1 MTIRITHFLL
11 VSNQILEER
20 LAARRQRIQQFYD
33 VMHKIQMATGVSD
46 MGKLAEEFFSQD
58 VSAARCLGAACLCTL
73 TTSMNVRVC
82 VCGLQQTQYQVM
94 LEQEAHNAQRL
105 VQLRK
110 QGEELRATLDKLRV
124 YGVYNAR
131 HSKVHKP
138 RLATSYASLVL
149 LLTCQLL
156 LSFTSQLDE
165 KDQELELA
173 VNAATKEK
181 AAWATKRKVRHVS
194 RRSMCQ
200 AHSHT
205 ECLMCCCSCSLKLQ
219 AGSCPSSSASAFPV
233 LARLLKPWR
242 HMVPLWPRQ
251 TSMNTHT
258 SPSAC
263 GAHD

>member
-1 MTIRITHFLL
+1 MTITHHPLLL

-58 VSAARCLGAACLCTL
+58 VSAGRCLGAACLCTL
-73 TTSMNVRVC
+73 TTSMHAC

-156 LSFTSQLDE
+156 FSFTSQLDE

-181 AAWATKRKVRHVS
+181 AAWATKRKVRHVG
-194 RRSMCQ
+194 RRSM
-200 AHSHT
+200 
-205 ECLMCCCSCSLKLQ
+205 
-219 AGSCPSSSASAFPV
+219 
-233 LARLLKPWR
+233 
-242 HMVPLWPRQ
+242 
-251 TSMNTHT
+251 
-258 SPSAC
+258 
-263 GAHD
+263 